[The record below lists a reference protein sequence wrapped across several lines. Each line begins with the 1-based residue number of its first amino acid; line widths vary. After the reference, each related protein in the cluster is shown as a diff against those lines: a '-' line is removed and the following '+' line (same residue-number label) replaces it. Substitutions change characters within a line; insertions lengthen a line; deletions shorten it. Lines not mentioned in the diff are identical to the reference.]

1 MDEHQTAI
9 TEVVS
14 AMNELVAKDGGTI
27 DIIGFN
33 DRRLDVNYQV
43 GVNDDCPT
51 CLITPEI
58 LHDFILEGLRARDV
72 PVDDVLV
79 QNA

>member
-1 MDEHQTAI
+1 MNEHQTAI

-14 AMNELVAKDGGTI
+14 AMNELVAKDGGAI
-27 DIIGFN
+27 DVIGFG
-33 DRRLDVNYQV
+33 DGQLDVNYKV
-43 GVNDDCPT
+43 GVNDECAT

-72 PVDDVLV
+72 PVDDVRV
-79 QNA
+79 ESA